1 MKWLVGGKVYD
12 VVEGGFTGHAIV
24 VNNDVIEALEPIAKP
39 GPDDE
44 VLNLR
49 GTYLLPGLI
58 DCHVHLTLNPDAAHA
73 SAYAA
78 RSLEKIRADTL
89 AAARATLLGGI
100 TTVRDCGGWEYLE
113 MQVRDEVLAGRALG
127 PRMVLSG
134 KLIWVDT
141 PGAVDYPGMFEIAK
155 KPEELR
161 AAAARQLERGADFIK
176 VMATG
181 MTLSPEGES
190 AQDYFYT
197 TEELAALVDF
207 AHLKQTKVACHA
219 EGLEGIRVV
228 VEAGTDSVEHGTHAD
243 EEVLSVM
250 ADKGTYLVPTCVVMS
265 CYLDNPELRASA
277 PSYLIERF
285 LATKPIHSKT
295 VNTAYRLEV
304 PIAMGTDAGAPGV
317 FHGRNAEE
325 VGRMVRDAGMGVE
338 DAILAATLNAARLIG
353 QEELLGSLEPGK
365 QADIIAVRADPVA
378 DPAELERVVF
388 VMKGGQ
394 VAKNTLQ

>member
-12 VVEGGFTGHAIV
+12 VTRGVFTEHAIV
-24 VNNDVIEALEPIAKP
+24 VNHDVIEGLESIATPEP
-39 GPDDE
+39 GDE
-44 VLNLR
+44 VLDLS

-58 DCHVHLTLNPDAAHA
+58 DCHVHLTLNPDAAA
-73 SAYAA
+73 AAAYAQ
-78 RSLEKIRADTL
+78 RSLEQIRAHTL
-89 AAARATLLGGI
+89 SAARATLLGGI

-127 PRMVLSG
+127 PRMVLAG

-161 AAAARQLERGADFIK
+161 AAARRQLERGADFIK

-181 MTLSPEGES
+181 MTLSPEGETVE
-190 AQDYFYT
+190 DYFYT

-207 AHLKQTKVACHA
+207 AHLRHTKVACHA
-219 EGLEGIRVV
+219 EGLEGIKVV
-228 VEAGTDSVEHGTHAD
+228 VDAGADSVEHGTHAAED
-243 EEVLSVM
+243 VLSVM
-250 ADKGTYLVPTCVVMS
+250 AERGTYLVPTCMVMS
-265 CYLDNPELRASA
+265 SYLEDAQLRASA
-277 PSYLIERF
+277 PLYLIERF
-285 LATKPIHSKT
+285 AATKPIHNKT
-295 VNTAYRLEV
+295 INTAYRLDV

-325 VGRMVRDAGMGVE
+325 VGRMVRDAGLGVE
-338 DAILAATLNAARLIG
+338 DAILAGTLNAARLLG
-353 QEELLGSLEPGK
+353 QEETLGSLEPGK
-365 QADIIAVRADPVA
+365 QADIIAVRTDPLN
-378 DPAELERVVF
+378 DPGVLEQVVF

-394 VAKNTLQ
+394 VAKNTSR

>member
-1 MKWLVGGKVYD
+1 MKWLVGGKVYNAA
-12 VVEGGFTGHAIV
+12 EGVFSEHAIV
-24 VNNDVIEALEPIAKP
+24 VNDDVIEALESIATP

-44 VLNLR
+44 VLDLR
-49 GTYLLPGLI
+49 GSYLLPGLI
-58 DCHVHLTLNPDAAHA
+58 DCHVHLTLNPDATEA
-73 SAYAA
+73 SAYAE
-78 RSLEKIRADTL
+78 RGLEKIRAHTL

-127 PRMVLSG
+127 PRMVLAG

-155 KPEELR
+155 EPQELR

-181 MTLSPEGES
+181 MTLSPEGET
-190 AQDYFYT
+190 AADYFYT
-197 TEELAALVDF
+197 AEELGTLVEF
-207 AHLKQTKVACHA
+207 AHRKQTKVACHA

-228 VEAGTDSVEHGTHAD
+228 VEAGADSVEHGTHAD

-250 ADKGTYLVPTCVVMS
+250 AEKGTYLVPTCLVMS
-265 CYLDNPELRASA
+265 CYLDNPALRASA

-295 VNTAYRLEV
+295 VNTAYRLNV

-325 VGRMVRDAGMGVE
+325 VGRMVRDAGMAVE
-338 DAILAATLNAARLIG
+338 DAILAGTLNAARLIG
-353 QEELLGSLEPGK
+353 QEKTLGSLEPGK
-365 QADIIAVRADPVA
+365 QADIIAVRADPLN
-378 DPAELERVVF
+378 DPGVLEQVFF

-394 VAKNTLQ
+394 VAKNVS

>member
-12 VVEGGFTGHAIV
+12 VTRGAYTNQAIV
-24 VNNDVIEALEPIAKP
+24 VNHDVIEGLESIACP

-44 VLNLR
+44 VLDLC

-58 DCHVHLTLNPDAAHA
+58 DCHVHLTLNPDAAEA
-73 SAYAA
+73 SAYAQ
-78 RSLEKIRADTL
+78 RSLEQIRADTL
-89 AAARATLLGGI
+89 SAARATLLGGI

-127 PRMVLSG
+127 PRMVLAG

-141 PGAVDYPGMFEIAK
+141 PGAIDYPGMFEIAK

-181 MTLSPEGES
+181 MTLSPEGET
-190 AQDYFYT
+190 AEDYFYT

-207 AHLKQTKVACHA
+207 AHLKKTKVACHA
-219 EGLEGIRVV
+219 EGLEGIKVV
-228 VEAGTDSVEHGTHAD
+228 VDAGTDSVEHGTHAD
-243 EEVLSVM
+243 EAVLSVM
-250 ADKGTYLVPTCVVMS
+250 AEKGTYLVPTCMVMS
-265 CYLDNPELRASA
+265 SYLDNPQLRASA

-285 LATKPIHSKT
+285 STTKPIHSKAI
-295 VNTAYRLEV
+295 NTAYRLDV

-325 VGRMVRDAGMGVE
+325 VGRMVWDAGMRGWGLKMQSWPGRSMRLVCS
-338 DAILAATLNAARLIG
+338 ARRKRWPRAGKTGGHHRG
-353 QEELLGSLEPGK
+353 QG
-365 QADIIAVRADPVA
+365 
-378 DPAELERVVF
+378 
-388 VMKGGQ
+388 
-394 VAKNTLQ
+394 

>member
-161 AAAARQLERGADFIK
+161 AAARQLERGADFIK